1 MRPAMSGFMNANDHS
16 WLAIVG
22 GTAEAKQLADALP
35 GSQLIWPEKGAG
47 KGPLRHGPDLAQGVR
62 AIIDASHPF
71 DITLHSWAASVS
83 DVAYLRLLRPEWV
96 RGNRDRW
103 VPIDRSDMLPNLIDK
118 GARVFVA
125 TGREELAG
133 FKPLKA
139 HIFWRS
145 VGDEIVNLPLR
156 HSHVI
161 ASKGPFTVQGEM
173 QLFRKLRID
182 WLVVR
187 NAGGQGA
194 WPKIEAAR
202 RLGVNVAMLERPK
215 PQRGPVV
222 SSVKEGL
229 EWVRHQM

>member
-1 MRPAMSGFMNANDHS
+1 MSVYMSDRTYP
-16 WLAIVG
+16 WLAIIG

-35 GSQLIWPEKGAG
+35 DSRLIWPQRQSGTAM
-47 KGPLRHGPDLAQGVR
+47 LQGDQIAANGIR

-71 DITLHSWAASVS
+71 DINMHSHAAQVS
-83 DVAYLRLLRPEWV
+83 GVSYIRLLRPAWAQ
-96 RGNRDRW
+96 GPRDRW
-103 VPIDRSDMLPNLIDK
+103 VPIDRSDDLSYLIHI

-125 TGREELAG
+125 TGREELKG
-133 FKPLKA
+133 FKPLQA

-145 VGDEIVNLPLR
+145 VGDETVNLPLR

-173 QLFRKLRID
+173 RLFRKLRID

-202 RLGVNVAMLERPK
+202 NLGVNVAMLERPK
-215 PQRGPVV
+215 PLRGPIVT
-222 SSVKEGL
+222 SVKESL
-229 EWVRHQM
+229 EWARHQM